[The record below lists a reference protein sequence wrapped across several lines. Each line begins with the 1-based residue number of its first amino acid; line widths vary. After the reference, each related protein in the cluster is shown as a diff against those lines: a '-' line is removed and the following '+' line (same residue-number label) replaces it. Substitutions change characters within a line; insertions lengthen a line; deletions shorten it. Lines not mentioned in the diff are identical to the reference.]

1 MAKLLLEQP
10 DLLILDEPTNHLD
23 FKTLA
28 WLEDYLSGYKGA
40 LLIVSHDRYFL
51 DRCTDKTWE
60 IENHRLHSYK
70 GSYSKFVVIKQAN
83 YERQLKEY
91 EEQQREIAKMQEF
104 IDKNIVRASTT
115 KSAQSRRAALERME
129 IIEKPYVY
137 HKTPIIHFNYT
148 QEPVSYTHLNG
159 KLCGDVDFD
168 SAKEVAGYITPVP
181 GGVGPMTIATLMR
194 NTLTAAKVQN
204 HIR

>member
-1 MAKLLLEQP
+1 M
-10 DLLILDEPTNHLD
+10 
-23 FKTLA
+23 
-28 WLEDYLSGYKGA
+28 
-40 LLIVSHDRYFL
+40 
-51 DRCTDKTWE
+51 
-60 IENHRLHSYK
+60 
-70 GSYSKFVVIKQAN
+70 VIKQAN

-148 QEPVSYTHLNG
+148 QEPVKDVLCVTDMDLSVGSGETYRELAHGITLQVERGDKLAVIGTNGIGKSTFLKAIQNKIPYRRGRVVWGGNVKRSFFEQETAMLNPENTVLEELWQRYPSMNETAVRSALGSVLLTGKMYT
-159 KLCGDVDFD
+159 KK
-168 SAKEVAGYITPVP
+168 SAWS
-181 GGVGPMTIATLMR
+181 
-194 NTLTAAKVQN
+194 AAESG
-204 HIR
+204 